1 MTKEWTCPH
10 CGGKET
16 WFDRTITCRSDGTE
30 EGMKTRCV
38 KCGRATDEVADEDIM
53 VRNLDGRRIGRM
65 GINKCTACDDV
76 WLTVY
81 DADAVE
87 NDKGFFKDDQLS
99 FGPAELLAFCREVIR
114 VANAQAHQTPERSVG
129 GMVPPVVGNSGLEER
144 R

>member
-10 CGGKET
+10 CGGRET

-38 KCGRATDEVADEDIM
+38 KCGRTDERKELILSEVNRGNLDIM
-53 VRNLDGRRIGRM
+53 VRNLDGLRIGRM

-81 DADAVE
+81 DADAEE
-87 NDKGFFKDDQLS
+87 NDKAFFKDDQLS
-99 FGPAELLAFCREVIR
+99 FRPAELLAFCREVIR
-114 VANAQAHQTPERSVG
+114 VAND
-129 GMVPPVVGNSGLEER
+129 GLEAR
-144 R
+144 RKQA